1 MRVLVIGSGARE
13 HAICWKLKQS
23 KAVTEMFCAPGNPG
37 IAQLAHLVEYD
48 VRQIEELCAFAVKQK
63 INLTVVGPEVP
74 LSLGIVDLFNAAGLR
89 VFGPTKAAA
98 RLEASKQFAKEVMIA
113 AGVPTAEYKT
123 LETRQQA
130 ELFVRNLT
138 GPIVLKADGLAA
150 GKGVVVCHTQHEAQ
164 AALPILFD
172 ELKAGLVVAE
182 EFLEGVEASLIV
194 AAHGTTFVPFAT
206 SHDYKRIFDNDAGPN
221 TGGMG
226 SISPTNH
233 LTNEQEAWAL
243 KHVIKPMLVE
253 MERRGEPFTGFL
265 YAGLMIS
272 PKGQVKVLEFNAR
285 LGDPETQSIM
295 RRLESDLDELLISL
309 LDGRA
314 FSPKW
319 SAQSAACIVLAAGG
333 YPGKLQLDE
342 EITGLELAEQI
353 PGVQI
358 FHAGTARNKG
368 SMRVA
373 GGRVLSVTAC
383 GSDVQSARNLAYRAV
398 DMIQFR
404 GRQVRRDI
412 GKVI

>member
-23 KAVTEMFCAPGNPG
+23 KAVTEIFCAPGNPG
-37 IAQLAHLVEYD
+37 IAQLAHLVEHD
-48 VRQIEELCAFAVKQK
+48 VRQVEELCAFAVKQK
-63 INLTVVGPEVP
+63 IDLTVVGPEVP

-113 AGVPTAEYKT
+113 AGVPTAGYKT
-123 LETRQQA
+123 LKTRQEA
-130 ELFVRNLT
+130 EVFVHDLA

-150 GKGVVVCHTQHEAQ
+150 GKGVVVCHTSDEAQ

-194 AAHGTTFVPFAT
+194 AAYGTTFVPFAT

-243 KHVIKPMLVE
+243 EHVIKPMLSE
-253 MERRGEPFTGFL
+253 MKRRGEPFTGFL

-272 PKGQVKVLEFNAR
+272 PQGQVKVLEFNAR

-353 PGVQI
+353 PGIQI
-358 FHAGTARNKG
+358 FHAGTTRTKG
-368 SMRVA
+368 SLRVA

-412 GKVI
+412 GKVK